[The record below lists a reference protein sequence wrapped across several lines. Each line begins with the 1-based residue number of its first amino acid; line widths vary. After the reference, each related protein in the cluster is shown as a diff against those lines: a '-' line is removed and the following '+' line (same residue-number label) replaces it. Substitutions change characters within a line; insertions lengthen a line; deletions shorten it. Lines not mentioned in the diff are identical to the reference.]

1 MALPSQMDRVTE
13 VSRPFTARSVAWT
26 TTTGGKVGLAVSG
39 VFVLAMLGYGVVQ
52 LFSGSP
58 RSASA
63 EPIVAA
69 TNPTNKA
76 NPTNAAGARTTP
88 PVMNTPSNTPPNSP
102 TGAPLAA
109 TPLASDADAP
119 VSLSQG
125 RGSDAQPS
133 NPAPSTPATSTPA
146 APSPGRPAGVDVT
159 RSDLTPTPSTN
170 APGSSIPGSPASAGG
185 TGGAGGTQPQP
196 TGALPPTGSS
206 ASVRSLIEE
215 GDRAMS
221 ASNPVQARVL
231 YSRAY
236 VSPDITRADQSTL
249 RDKMSAIS
257 EDLVF
262 SPRIAAGDLMVEA
275 YTVASGDS
283 LVRIARRREL
293 GTDWRLIQ
301 RTNRISNPSALKVG
315 QKLKLIRGPFH
326 AVVHKGDYRLDLFQ
340 GSPDEPERW
349 QYIRSFRVGLG
360 AGNSTPLGTFVIRQ
374 NSKLVNPHWVNPR
387 DGTKFSAND
396 PKNPIGEFWLGW
408 QGLGDSAIITGYGLH
423 GTIEPES
430 IGSEKS
436 MGCVRLGDTDIALL
450 YELLVEQIS
459 MVKVVP

>member
-1 MALPSQMDRVTE
+1 MDRVTE
-13 VSRPFTARSVAWT
+13 VSRPFTARSAAWT
-26 TTTGGKVGLAVSG
+26 TTTGGKVGLAVAG
-39 VFVLAMLGYGVVQ
+39 VFVLATLGYGGVR

-58 RSASA
+58 QAAKA
-63 EPIVAA
+63 EPLASA
-69 TNPTNKA
+69 TNPATR
-76 NPTNAAGARTTP
+76 PTPAAP
-88 PVMNTPSNTPPNSP
+88 INSNTPTP
-102 TGAPLAA
+102 TPAAPAA
-109 TPLASDADAP
+109 AVPGSGDSTGTDAP
-119 VSLSQG
+119 VSLSLG
-125 RGSDAQPS
+125 RGAEAQPTTPPPS
-133 NPAPSTPATSTPA
+133 NPATSTPV
-146 APSPGRPAGVDVT
+146 APTPGRPAGVDVT
-159 RSDLTPTPSTN
+159 RPDLTPTPSTS
-170 APGSSIPGSPASAGG
+170 APGSSTPGGGPAPTGATG
-185 TGGAGGTQPQP
+185 TQP
-196 TGALPPTGSS
+196 TGALPSTGSS
-206 ASVRSLIEE
+206 ASVRALIEE

-221 ASNPVQARVL
+221 AGNPVQARVL

-236 VSPDITRADQSTL
+236 LSTDITRADQSTL

-257 EDLVF
+257 EDLIF
-262 SPRIAAGDLMVEA
+262 SPRIASGDPMVEA

-283 LVRIARRREL
+283 LVRIAKRREL

-301 RTNRISNPSALKVG
+301 RINRISNPSALKVG

-326 AVVHKGDYRLDLFQ
+326 AVVHKGDFRLDLFQ

-360 AGNSTPLGTFVIRQ
+360 AGNSTPLGTFVIRP

-387 DGTKFSAND
+387 DGTKFDAND

-436 MGCVRLGDTDIALL
+436 MGCVRLGDADIALL

>member
-13 VSRPFTARSVAWT
+13 VSRPYTARQSVWAT
-26 TTTGGKVGLAVSG
+26 TPGGKVGLAVAG
-39 VFVLAMLGYGVVQ
+39 VVVLAMVGYGG
-52 LFSGSP
+52 LRMLGSSGAPS
-58 RSASA
+58 
-63 EPIVAA
+63 EAA
-69 TNPTNKA
+69 AKSDA
-76 NPTNAAGARTTP
+76 AAKMNAAGTAP
-88 PVMNTPSNTPPNSP
+88 APLPSP
-102 TGAPLAA
+102 TPTPTPQPAATGTLAA
-109 TPLASDADAP
+109 GAAAPGADEQAP
-119 VSLSQG
+119 VSLTQG
-125 RGSDAQPS
+125 RSAEPQPATT
-133 NPAPSTPATSTPA
+133 PPTAPATSTPGA
-146 APSPGRPAGVDVT
+146 TTPGRPAGVDVT
-159 RSDLTPTPSTN
+159 RPDLTPTPSTS
-170 APGSSIPGSPASAGG
+170 APGSST
-185 TGGAGGTQPQP
+185 TGGPAPTGTPAAQPQP
-196 TGALPPTGSS
+196 TGALPSTGSS
-206 ASVRSLIEE
+206 ASVRALIEE

-221 ASNPVQARVL
+221 AGNPVQARVL

-236 VSPDITRADQSTL
+236 LSTDITRADQSTL

-257 EDLVF
+257 EDLLF
-262 SPRIAAGDLMVEA
+262 SPRIASGDPMVEA

-283 LVRIARRREL
+283 LVRIAKRREL

-301 RTNRISNPSALKVG
+301 RINRISNPSALKVG

-326 AVVHKGDYRLDLFQ
+326 AVVHKGDFRLDLFQ

-387 DGTKFSAND
+387 DGTKYDAND

-436 MGCVRLGDTDIALL
+436 MGCVRLGDADIALL

>member
-13 VSRPFTARSVAWT
+13 VSRPFTARSAAWT
-26 TTTGGKVGLAVSG
+26 TTTGGKVGLAVAG
-39 VFVLAMLGYGVVQ
+39 VFVLATLGYGGSR

-58 RSASA
+58 QAAKA
-63 EPIVAA
+63 EPLAA
-69 TNPTNKA
+69 NNSVTKASPT
-76 NPTNAAGARTTP
+76 PRTTP
-88 PVMNTPSNTPPNSP
+88 STPGAPSPSP
-102 TGAPLAA
+102 TPTAAPVAA
-109 TPLASDADAP
+109 APVVSDADAP
-119 VSLSQG
+119 VALSLG
-125 RGSDAQPS
+125 RGAEAQPTTPS
-133 NPAPSTPATSTPA
+133 PSTPSTPATSTPA
-146 APSPGRPAGVDVT
+146 APTPGRPAGVDVT
-159 RSDLTPTPSTN
+159 RSDLTPTPSTS
-170 APGSSIPGSPASAGG
+170 APGSSTPGGPAP
-185 TGGAGGTQPQP
+185 TGATGSQPQP
-196 TGALPPTGSS
+196 TGALPSTGSS

-221 ASNPVQARVL
+221 AGNPVQARVL

-236 VSPDITRADQSTL
+236 LSTDITRADQSTL

-257 EDLVF
+257 EDLLF
-262 SPRIAAGDLMVEA
+262 SPRIAAGDPMVEA

-283 LVRIARRREL
+283 LVRIAKRREL

-301 RTNRISNPSALKVG
+301 RTNRISNPSALKIG

-387 DGTKFSAND
+387 DGTKFSADD

-436 MGCVRLGDTDIALL
+436 MGCVRLGDADIALL

>member
-1 MALPSQMDRVTE
+1 
-13 VSRPFTARSVAWT
+13 
-26 TTTGGKVGLAVSG
+26 
-39 VFVLAMLGYGVVQ
+39 
-52 LFSGSP
+52 
-58 RSASA
+58 
-63 EPIVAA
+63 
-69 TNPTNKA
+69 
-76 NPTNAAGARTTP
+76 
-88 PVMNTPSNTPPNSP
+88 
-102 TGAPLAA
+102 
-109 TPLASDADAP
+109 
-119 VSLSQG
+119 
-125 RGSDAQPS
+125 
-133 NPAPSTPATSTPA
+133 
-146 APSPGRPAGVDVT
+146 VDVT
-159 RSDLTPTPSTN
+159 RPDLTPTPSTS
-170 APGSSIPGSPASAGG
+170 APGSSTPGGPAP
-185 TGGAGGTQPQP
+185 TGATGSQPQP
-196 TGALPPTGSS
+196 TGALPSTGSS

-221 ASNPVQARVL
+221 AGNPVQARVL

-236 VSPDITRADQSTL
+236 LSTDITRADQSTL

-257 EDLVF
+257 EDLLF
-262 SPRIAAGDLMVEA
+262 SPRIAAGDPMVEA

-283 LVRIARRREL
+283 LVRIAKRREL

-301 RTNRISNPSALKVG
+301 RTNRISNPSALKIG

-326 AVVHKGDYRLDLFQ
+326 AVVHKGDFRLDLFQ

-387 DGTKFSAND
+387 DGTKYDAND

-436 MGCVRLGDTDIALL
+436 MGCVRLGDADIALL

>member
-13 VSRPFTARSVAWT
+13 VSRPFTARSAAWT
-26 TTTGGKVGLAVSG
+26 TTTGGKVGLAVAG
-39 VFVLAMLGYGVVQ
+39 VFVLATLGYGGSR

-58 RSASA
+58 HAAKAEPLASA
-63 EPIVAA
+63 TDAAPRPTPAAPI
-69 TNPTNKA
+69 N
-76 NPTNAAGARTTP
+76 
-88 PVMNTPSNTPPNSP
+88 SNTPTP
-102 TGAPLAA
+102 TPTPTPAAPAA
-109 TPLASDADAP
+109 AVPGSGDSTGTDAP
-119 VSLSQG
+119 VSLSLG
-125 RGSDAQPS
+125 RGAEAQPTTPPPS
-133 NPAPSTPATSTPA
+133 NPATSTPV
-146 APSPGRPAGVDVT
+146 APTPGRPAGVDVT
-159 RSDLTPTPSTN
+159 RPDLTPTPSTS
-170 APGSSIPGSPASAGG
+170 APGSSTPGGPAP
-185 TGGAGGTQPQP
+185 TGATGSQPQP
-196 TGALPPTGSS
+196 TGALPSTGSS

-221 ASNPVQARVL
+221 AGNPVQARVL

-236 VSPDITRADQSTL
+236 LSTDITRADQSTL

-257 EDLVF
+257 EDLLF
-262 SPRIAAGDLMVEA
+262 SPRIAAGDPMVEA

-283 LVRIARRREL
+283 LVRIAKRREL

-301 RTNRISNPSALKVG
+301 RTNRISNPSALKIG

-326 AVVHKGDYRLDLFQ
+326 AVVHKGDFRLDLFQ

-387 DGTKFSAND
+387 DGTKYDAND

-436 MGCVRLGDTDIALL
+436 MGCVRLGDADIALL